1 MFDFSSLISDEMMTR
16 ITTSGLRILLI
27 LVLTLVALF
36 LFRLLVRAIMGRVK
50 MLDDEEGSLLDRRTD
65 TIGRVIKTAGVA
77 VIMATALGMTLEE
90 MGIQVAPL
98 LASVGVA
105 GLALGL
111 GAQTLVKDIIAGLFI
126 LTENQYAIGDVI
138 KVNGLA
144 GSVEEMTLRVTYL
157 RDLEGVL
164 HSVPNGE
171 IRTDR
176 QPREP
181 ADGPRN
187 GQSHLAVDLRHGA
200 GRERCSTSR
209 CRLNQT
215 WSTCCVHW
223 SYWGR
228 SCETTPRSIRFCWRI
243 RW

>member
-171 IRTDR
+171 IRFGTGLVASGAQR
-176 QPREP
+176 P
-181 ADGPRN
+181 
-187 GQSHLAVDLRHGA
+187 GA
-200 GRERCSTSR
+200 G
-209 CRLNQT
+209 
-215 WSTCCVHW
+215 
-223 SYWGR
+223 
-228 SCETTPRSIRFCWRI
+228 
-243 RW
+243 